1 MLHEAADDVT
11 AFAAFPVSHWKKIW
25 STNPLERLNKEI
37 KRRTDVVGVFS
48 YPEALLRL
56 AGAVLAEA
64 HDEWQVGESALQWA
78 PGRLHKAM
86 SSMAND
92 PSGILVPAY
101 VYPAGDAWG
110 VLNQAARAVCP
121 GGLIV
126 IANPDSGPGYGGPG
140 QVSPDP
146 TYQSAIAALRNQC
159 ATVVGYVH
167 DCWANT
173 NPPGTPNCPRTT
185 DIIADITRWFGI
197 YDIDGIFIDQVL
209 DTDEARA
216 AELVNVVLGYRSDAV
231 VVLNPGSIPPTA
243 FMTATDP
250 AIVVIQEQAFAG
262 YLDWPPEGWVR
273 DRASGAGVIPAGR
286 LAIIAHDMTPG
297 TDLDQLIAIAD
308 HYSIAWIYGQ
318 DAAGPDYNTLSSLL
332 PATAERL
339 DRCARLGC
347 TGIGQILCRIGF
359 AFICYASRMRQ
370 RLRAREHPS

>member
-1 MLHEAADDVT
+1 
-11 AFAAFPVSHWKKIW
+11 
-25 STNPLERLNKEI
+25 
-37 KRRTDVVGVFS
+37 
-48 YPEALLRL
+48 
-56 AGAVLAEA
+56 
-64 HDEWQVGESALQWA
+64 
-78 PGRLHKAM
+78 
-86 SSMAND
+86 MAND

-101 VYPAGDAWG
+101 VYPGGDAWG
-110 VLNQAARAVCP
+110 GLNQAARSMCP

-146 TYQSAIAALRNQC
+146 NYQSAIAALRNQC
-159 ATVVGYVH
+159 ATVVGYIH
-167 DCWANT
+167 DCWANI
-173 NPPGTPNCPRTT
+173 NPPGTPNCPRAT
-185 DIIADITRWFGI
+185 DIISDIARWFGI

-262 YLDWPPEGWVR
+262 YLDWPPE
-273 DRASGAGVIPAGR
+273 A
-286 LAIIAHDMTPG
+286 
-297 TDLDQLIAIAD
+297 
-308 HYSIAWIYGQ
+308 Y
-318 DAAGPDYNTLSSLL
+318 AAGPDYNTLSSLL

-347 TGIGQILCRIGF
+347 TGIGQIMCRIGF

-370 RLRAREHPS
+370 RLRARGHPS